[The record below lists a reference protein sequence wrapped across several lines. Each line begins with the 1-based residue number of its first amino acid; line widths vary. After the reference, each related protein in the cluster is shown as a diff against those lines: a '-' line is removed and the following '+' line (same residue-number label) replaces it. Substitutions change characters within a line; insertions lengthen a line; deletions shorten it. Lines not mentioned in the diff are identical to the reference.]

1 MIWSLITAAV
11 SYWLGKQEEEKKI
24 IANSPGARAAAAAGA
39 SLSPTNAIKP
49 NPNTD
54 VNALPTG
61 DVAPSRSTP

>member
-1 MIWSLITAAV
+1 MIWSLLSLAIG
-11 SYWLGKQEEEKKI
+11 YWLGENEEQNK
-24 IANSPGARAAAAAGA
+24 AALNTPGARAAAAAGMTPF
-39 SLSPTNAIKP
+39 PTNAIKP